1 MREKISVSLRG
12 IVKPSP
18 VREDSFVIE
27 AIDYTPGTI
36 RYLYPDR
43 KWNDIYEGPCMVHEI
58 YPDPTHQFGFC
69 VGEMIPYEMPAEE
82 EVQKVLDRVAH
93 AFPQFKFSI
102 VHYHGTRYGDL
113 AAIVV
118 NQKELVQ
125 VIGTI
130 PAKYNFGTPVEI
142 RDPDEFDWTNLHCD
156 EEIHNHAPQPS
167 CGPLTSRLNEF
178 HILSSPIYLP
188 CWKKSNGE
196 IALLNRYRNQYE
208 FYEFMVDPT
217 VSMPADCNGVFEV
230 AAIRYLNSYQA
241 AVSGQMR
248 YQQSVTKSNIDPI
261 LEWYRNQLANRIPY
275 AALADITANGKA
287 YTAILQV
294 YDEYDGSKSYD
305 LAALYY
311 ELGDSVI
318 SPPNWEWPTGYDS
331 MESFHYINID
341 ESGIHLSDAPSK
353 AAQALT
359 SLVYCELR
367 VLDDHVRC
375 GDSTSYPE
383 AIRRAIVLNAIR
395 CEKVLKHILVI
406 TPYPSE
412 MLQHLSEEDI
422 LACIDYINRVNSEA
436 NARIRNQ
443 IKKGK
448 IKLAN

>member
-1 MREKISVSLRG
+1 M
-12 IVKPSP
+12 
-18 VREDSFVIE
+18 
-27 AIDYTPGTI
+27 
-36 RYLYPDR
+36 
-43 KWNDIYEGPCMVHEI
+43 
-58 YPDPTHQFGFC
+58 
-69 VGEMIPYEMPAEE
+69 
-82 EVQKVLDRVAH
+82 
-93 AFPQFKFSI
+93 
-102 VHYHGTRYGDL
+102 

-125 VIGTI
+125 AIGVI
-130 PAKYNFGTPVEI
+130 PAKYNFGTSVEI
-142 RDPDEFDWTNLHCD
+142 RDADEFDWTDLHCD

-167 CGPLTSRLNEF
+167 CGPLTSTLNEF
-178 HILSSPIYLP
+178 HILFSPIYLT
-188 CWKKSNGE
+188 WRKKLNGKMV
-196 IALLNRYRNQYE
+196 LWNFHRNQW
-208 FYEFMVDPT
+208 EFMVDPT
-217 VSMPADCNGVFEV
+217 VSMPADYNGVFEV
-230 AAIRYLNSYQA
+230 AAMRYLNSHQA
-241 AVSGQMR
+241 VVSGQMR
-248 YQQSVTKSNIDPI
+248 YQQSVTKSKIDTI
-261 LEWYRNQLANRIPY
+261 LEDYQNRLANRIPY

-311 ELGDSVI
+311 ELGDSIV
-318 SPPNWEWPTGYDS
+318 SPPNEEWPTGYDS

-359 SLVYCELR
+359 SLVYCELS

-383 AIRRAIVLNAIR
+383 AIQRAIALNAIC

-422 LACIDYINRVNSEA
+422 LACVDYINRVNSEA
-436 NARIRNQ
+436 NSRIRNQ